1 MVVSSIDD
9 LLLCGM
15 VGSAV
20 VLIGAACADA
30 DFRNVVFGLVM
41 LPDEDEDDGKE
52 EEEESPSSTN
62 GKANL
67 CSNSSSLLF
76 FLSSS
81 TTLP

>member
-1 MVVSSIDD
+1 MVVSSRDD
-9 LLLCGM
+9 LLCGM

-30 DFRNVVFGLVM
+30 DFRNVVVVLVM

-67 CSNSSSLLF
+67 
-76 FLSSS
+76 
-81 TTLP
+81 